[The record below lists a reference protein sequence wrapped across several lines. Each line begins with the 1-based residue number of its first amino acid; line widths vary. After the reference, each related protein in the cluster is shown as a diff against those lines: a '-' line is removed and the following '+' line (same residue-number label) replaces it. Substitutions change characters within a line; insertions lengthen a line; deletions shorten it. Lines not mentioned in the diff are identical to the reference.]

1 MEKRAVGK
9 YVRGSAQKA
18 RLVIDQIR
26 GLPVEDALN
35 RLRFS
40 PKRSAKHIE
49 KVLKSAIA
57 NVEYADESISL
68 DHLVVSQAFV
78 DMGPTKWRR
87 RVRPA
92 PMGRA
97 YRERRHGCH
106 VTIYVSDSRR

>member
-9 YVRGSAQKA
+9 YLKGSPRKT

-26 GLPVEDALN
+26 GRSVEEALN
-35 RLRFS
+35 VLKFS
-40 PKRSAKHIE
+40 KKRAARNIE

-57 NVEYADESISL
+57 NVEYADESVSL
-68 DHLVVSQAFV
+68 DDLVVSRAYV

-87 RVRPA
+87 RIRPA

-106 VTIYVSDSRR
+106 ITIYVSDNS

>member
-1 MEKRAVGK
+1 MEKRAIGK
-9 YVRGSAQKA
+9 YLKGSARKA
-18 RLVIDQIR
+18 RLVVDQIR
-26 GLPVEDALN
+26 GRSVEEALN
-35 RLRFS
+35 LLKFS
-40 PKRSAKHIE
+40 PKRAAKDIE

-57 NVEYADESISL
+57 NIEYADDTVSL
-68 DHLVVSQAFV
+68 DDLHVSKAFV

-106 VTIYVSDSRR
+106 VTIYVSDNR

>member
-1 MEKRAVGK
+1 MEKRAIGK
-9 YVRGSAQKA
+9 YLKGSARKA
-18 RLVIDQIR
+18 RLVVDQIR
-26 GLPVEDALN
+26 GRSVEEALN
-35 RLRFS
+35 LLKFS
-40 PKRSAKHIE
+40 PKRAAKDIE

-57 NVEYADESISL
+57 NIEYADDTVSL
-68 DHLVVSQAFV
+68 DDLHVSKAFV

-106 VTIYVSDSRR
+106 ITIYVSDNR

>member
-9 YVRGSAQKA
+9 YFKGSPRKA

-26 GLPVEDALN
+26 GLQVEDALN
-35 RLRFS
+35 LLRFS
-40 PKRSAKHIE
+40 RKKAAKDVE

-57 NVEYADESISL
+57 NVEYADESVSL
-68 DHLVVSQAFV
+68 DDLIVSRAFV
-78 DMGPTKWRR
+78 DLGPTKWRR
-87 RVRPA
+87 RIRPA

-106 VTIYVSDSRR
+106 ITIYVSDFSE